1 MKIELIVT
9 GIIAVI
15 GWVWAITQFCY
26 KRKWQKHDAIAARR
40 YDAYSR
46 YMRKYEEI
54 SENVRKDPQA
64 IYGINHEFMVKVMRG
79 SSEEINNAVIDFNQQ
94 LLDYVKRSCEP
105 LLIVKQELNALFLI
119 ASSDL
124 LTKLDEL
131 KELITDFNN
140 ETQNCLSQINVKD
153 GKSFQVLNTLGQTTR
168 WQKFKELN
176 EDIISLM
183 RKEIDIK

>member
-9 GIIAVI
+9 SIIAVI
-15 GWVWAITQFCY
+15 GWIWAITQFCY
-26 KRKWQKHDAIAARR
+26 KRKWQKRDAIAARR

-54 SENVRKDPQA
+54 SENIRKDPHA
-64 IYGINHEFMVKVMRG
+64 AYGITNELMVKVMQG
-79 SSEEINNAVIDFNQQ
+79 SSEEINNAVINFNQQ

-119 ASSDL
+119 ASNDL

-131 KELITDFNN
+131 KELITDFND
-140 ETQNCLSQINVKD
+140 EVQNCLGQINIKD
-153 GKSFQVLNTLGQTTR
+153 GNSFQVFNTLGQNTR
-168 WQKFKELN
+168 WQRFKELN
-176 EDIISLM
+176 EEIIALM
-183 RKEIDIK
+183 RKEIDIQ

>member
-9 GIIAVI
+9 SIIAII
-15 GWVWAITQFCY
+15 GWGWAIAQFCY

-46 YMRKYEEI
+46 YMRKYEDI
-54 SENVRKDPQA
+54 SENIRKDPQA
-64 IYGINHEFMVKVMRG
+64 IYGITTELMVKVMQG

-105 LLIVKQELNALFLI
+105 LLIIKQELNALFLI
-119 ASSDL
+119 ASSEL

-131 KELITDFNN
+131 KDLITDFND
-140 ETQNCLSQINVKD
+140 EAQNCLSRINVKD
-153 GKSFQVLNTLGQTTR
+153 GNSFQVLNTLGQTAR
-168 WQKFKELN
+168 WQRFKELN
-176 EDIISLM
+176 EEIISLM
-183 RKEIDIK
+183 RKEIDI